1 MNTTKEIRRSE
12 HRPGTRVCFALGG
25 AAACIALLG
34 ALPAQAQSTSGSG
47 FMGRNSMIPY
57 TSSGYIGANGGV
69 SDYRGG
75 CAAGFGCDDGDRAFK
90 IYTGGMFNQ
99 WVGAE
104 IGYHHLGTVDR
115 NGGSSRAHGI
125 NISAVGNFPIGDQ
138 FMVYGKLG
146 TTYGRTRNT
155 STVGAL
161 SGTGN
166 GWGPSWGVGAGF
178 NLTPQWAIV
187 LDWDQHRFEFPTGK
201 DYVSATTVG
210 VRLKF

>member
-1 MNTTKEIRRSE
+1 MNATKKIRRSE
-12 HRPGTRVCFALGG
+12 RRSGTRMRFALGG
-25 AAACIALLG
+25 AAACIALLS
-34 ALPAQAQSTSGSG
+34 ALPAQAQSTG

-57 TSSGYIGANGGV
+57 TSSGYVGANGGV

-75 CAAGFGCDDGDRAFK
+75 CAAGFGCDDSDRAFK

-99 WVGAE
+99 WIGAE
-104 IGYHHLGTVDR
+104 LGYHHFGTVDR
-115 NGGSSRAHGI
+115 NGGSTRAHGI
-125 NISAVGNFPIGDQ
+125 NLSLVGNFPIGDQ

-155 STVGAL
+155 STVGAF

-166 GWGPSWGVGAGF
+166 GWGGSWGFGAGF

-201 DYVSATTVG
+201 DYVSATTLG